1 MEKYAADDRSK
12 WRDTCNGMTPE
23 QIQEE
28 TKSLEPKDYLD
39 DNVVI
44 SEEVMKM
51 THEERRAEIARLEAE
66 AAKEKERILK
76 TKQK

>member
-28 TKSLEPKDYLD
+28 IK
-39 DNVVI
+39 
-44 SEEVMKM
+44 
-51 THEERRAEIARLEAE
+51 RLEAQDSE
-66 AAKEKERILK
+66 VKPVKPLK
-76 TKQK
+76 SI

>member
-12 WRDTCNGMTPE
+12 WRDTCNGMTRE

-28 TKSLEPKDYLD
+28 IK
-39 DNVVI
+39 
-44 SEEVMKM
+44 
-51 THEERRAEIARLEAE
+51 RLEAE